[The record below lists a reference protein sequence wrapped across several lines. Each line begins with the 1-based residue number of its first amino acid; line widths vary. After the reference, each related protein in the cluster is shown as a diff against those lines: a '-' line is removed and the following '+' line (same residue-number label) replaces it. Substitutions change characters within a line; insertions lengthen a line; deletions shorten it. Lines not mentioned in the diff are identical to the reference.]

1 MATSPSAQAGNPE
14 LMEALYRGGELLGA
28 GKVIEAKD
36 HLERAYQLDPTNE
49 KAQNLLGLSYFK
61 LGLFDRASE
70 IYETLV
76 RDNPADPTLR
86 VNLGLVYLKSS
97 AVMRAVREFEIATDL
112 QPDHQKS
119 HNYLGLALA
128 QAGELGRARE
138 HFLLAG
144 SDVMAEKMARA
155 LEETTARAPQP
166 SPPPE
171 PEAPAEAVDA
181 SGSAEQVD
189 EVPPL
194 ASVAPPQAPLT
205 MGSAQRSDVP
215 GIESISVEVGS
226 GDATQA
232 PSEDPLGAQD
242 WGAQLPYG
250 AGEEAPAEA
259 ELRFA
264 EDEGPAAPAAE
275 PEIDVDVS
283 TDLPPVEA
291 AEATSLPVEETY
303 PAAEADARVSFG
315 VDAETSASQ
324 EPSAP
329 EAFDDGDAFQE
340 SAGAASD
347 DEDGFAISE
356 EPLAPEGPVGTGDP
370 AVPLEEPPVAE
381 VAPEP
386 ILLRP
391 TPRKRAASALAP
403 LVGFPQGSAT
413 FESGP
418 EGLRVSVRDE
428 IRIRTEGL
436 VSTWGEL
443 SFAPEVKHHHGRPT
457 EQPFGVGARRLSRVS
472 GQGALH
478 FEKGA
483 HHFVPIDL
491 HEESVYLR
499 EDSLFGLGEGVS
511 YENGRLPTGETS
523 LDLVSASGEGQ
534 VLLRLPGELR
544 AVEVQGERPVRVP
557 ISAWV
562 GWSGQVL
569 ARAVELGTEGRPAI
583 ELTGEGY
590 ALISVSVG

>member
-14 LMEALYRGGELLGA
+14 LMEELYRGGELLGA

-112 QPDHQKS
+112 QPDHQKA

-155 LEETTARAPQP
+155 LEETTARAPQTQP
-166 SPPPE
+166 APAPE
-171 PEAPAEAVDA
+171 AEAPAA
-181 SGSAEQVD
+181 
-189 EVPPL
+189 PPL
-194 ASVAPPQAPLT
+194 ASIAPPQAPVTL
-205 MGSAQRSDVP
+205 GSAERSDVP
-215 GIESISVEVGS
+215 GIESISVEVGTEGS
-226 GDATQA
+226 DQA
-232 PSEDPLGAQD
+232 PLEDPLGAQD

-250 AGEEAPAEA
+250 EGEAAPAPEDA

-264 EDEGPAAPAAE
+264 EDEGPTAPAAE

-283 TDLPPVEA
+283 MDAGNSPEEA
-291 AEATSLPVEETY
+291 DVASEALAATET
-303 PAAEADARVSFG
+303 DARVSFG
-315 VDAETSASQ
+315 VDAEVSPSQ
-324 EPSAP
+324 ESRAP
-329 EAFDDGDAFQE
+329 EETAPVPYADDADAFQE
-340 SAGAASD
+340 AASEPAEAPTGLDAAAD
-347 DEDGFAISE
+347 DADGFAISE
-356 EPLAPEGPVGTGDP
+356 EPLAPAETS
-370 AVPLEEPPVAE
+370 VPSEEPPVAQ
-381 VAPEP
+381 APPEP

-413 FESGP
+413 FESGA

-544 AVEVQGERPVRVP
+544 AVEVTGERPVRVP

-569 ARAVELGTEGRPAI
+569 ARAVELGPEGRPAI